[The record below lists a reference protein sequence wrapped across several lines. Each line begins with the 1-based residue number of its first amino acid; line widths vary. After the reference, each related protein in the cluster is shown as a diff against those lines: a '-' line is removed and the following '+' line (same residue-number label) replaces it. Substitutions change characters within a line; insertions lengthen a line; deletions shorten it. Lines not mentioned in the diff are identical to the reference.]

1 MAADNNWIEATRR
14 YLLVSL
20 LGHSTWE
27 VLQLPLYTIWTT
39 GTVREQIFAVAH
51 CTAGD
56 VLIAAGCLLVAWLVS
71 GRPSWPRVAFVR
83 VAATAIVLGVIY
95 TAFSEWLNV
104 AVRGAWA
111 YSSLM
116 PVLHFGNLSIGLSP
130 VMQWIVIPAI
140 SFLVVRY
147 NTPFS

>member
-1 MAADNNWIEATRR
+1 M
-14 YLLVSL
+14 
-20 LGHSTWE
+20 
-27 VLQLPLYTIWTT
+27 
-39 GTVREQIFAVAH
+39 AH

-56 VLIAAGCLLVAWLVS
+56 VMIAAGCLFAVWLIS
-71 GRPSWPRVAFVR
+71 GRPSWPRTAFGR
-83 VAATAIVLGVIY
+83 IAATAIVLGVIF

-116 PVLHFGNLSIGLSP
+116 PVLHFGKLSFGLSP

-147 NTPFS
+147 NGPSS